1 MQEDGRV
8 SAPRQVRRAAP
19 GRSRFAAQLRE
30 AGEAGWVP
38 ISGDGLRPVGPLID
52 LPADAR
58 QVLDAGAGRR
68 VTLARSPYDGVP
80 LHELAAVSVLQSGRG
95 RRVSLLD
102 VGEWSDGRRA
112 EQRTGRST
120 HRLVCG
126 GARHTVRV
134 DADGPV
140 APAHPDLDLESEAVA
155 VALGAP
161 ALECVQL
168 LLDWPRRS
176 VHLPEKLEAARTLHR
191 LAAWEGAPA
200 AELDVALASWLVP
213 DEAAAWSGAG
223 LDLVDAAVWRWH
235 GVPDPAEAL
244 RWRSLGCDAGQAR
257 AVLDTGVDIASLDP
271 WLAQGTPP
279 AVAAL
284 LVRGGADRPERLR
297 RR

>member
-1 MQEDGRV
+1 M
-8 SAPRQVRRAAP
+8 SAPRQVRRPTP

-30 AGEAGWVP
+30 AGRAGWVP
-38 ISGDGLRPVGPLID
+38 ISGDGLRPVGPLVD
-52 LPADAR
+52 LPGDER

-68 VTLARSPYDGVP
+68 VTLARSPYDGVA
-80 LHELAAVSVLQSGRG
+80 LHELAAVSVLQSARG

-126 GARHTVRV
+126 GQRHTVRV

-140 APAHPDLDLESEAVA
+140 AVAHPDLDLESEAVA

-161 ALECVQL
+161 APECVQL
-168 LLDWPRRS
+168 LLDWPRRE
-176 VHLPEKLEAARTLHR
+176 VHLPERLEAARTLHR
-191 LAAWEGAPA
+191 LAAWEGAA
-200 AELDVALASWLVP
+200 AHEVDVALASWLDP
-213 DEAAAWSGAG
+213 AAAAAWSAHD
-223 LDLVDAAVWRWH
+223 LDVADAAVWRWH
-235 GVPDPAEAL
+235 GVAEPAEAL
-244 RWRSLGCDAGQAR
+244 RWAALGCDAGQAR
-257 AVLDTGVDIASLDP
+257 AVLDTGVDLASLDP
-271 WLAQGTPP
+271 WLAEGMPP

>member
-1 MQEDGRV
+1 M
-8 SAPRQVRRAAP
+8 SAPRPARRATP

-30 AGEAGWVP
+30 AAQAGWLP
-38 ISGDGLRPVGPLID
+38 ISGDGLRPVGPLVD
-52 LPADAR
+52 LPADDR

-80 LHELAAVSVLQSGRG
+80 LHELAAVSVLQSGRS

-120 HRLVCG
+120 HRLLCG
-126 GARHTVRV
+126 GDRHTVRV
-134 DADGPV
+134 DAAGPV

-161 ALECVQL
+161 APECVQL

-176 VHLPEKLEAARTLHR
+176 VHLPERLEAARTLHR
-191 LAAWEGAPA
+191 LAAWDGAPA
-200 AELDVALASWLVP
+200 HEADVALASWLSP
-213 DEAAAWSGAG
+213 DEAAAWSAAG
-223 LDLVDAAVWRWH
+223 LELVDAAVWRWH
-235 GVPDPAEAL
+235 GVAEPAEAQ
-244 RWRSLGCDAGQAR
+244 RWRALACDAGQAR
-257 AVLDTGVDIASLDP
+257 AVLDTGVDLAALEP
-271 WLAQGTPP
+271 WLAKGASP
-279 AVAAL
+279 AAAAL